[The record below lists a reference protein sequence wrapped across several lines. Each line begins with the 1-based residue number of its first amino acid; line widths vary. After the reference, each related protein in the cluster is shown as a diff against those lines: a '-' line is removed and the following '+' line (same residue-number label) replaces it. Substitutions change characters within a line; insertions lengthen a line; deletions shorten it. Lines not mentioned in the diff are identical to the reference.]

1 MGQNK
6 LIVTGGYYIISLI
19 FVAYLVS
26 MLMQFLSNL
35 GYPFK
40 VPIKLHPG
48 AVVESFMD
56 LPAAMGVVIILARL
70 CTLLTYTA
78 TYVVPNKENHY
89 LINTGILD
97 PERPR
102 GSHGQTHLTIKN
114 FRAMATVRPP
124 PSAIKFVI
132 STQGVYGIPN
142 KMRINLRHRR
152 VGWIQKGA
160 VWGPWPQSHYSL
172 LS

>member
-1 MGQNK
+1 MRQNK

-56 LPAAMGVVIILARL
+56 LPAAIGVVVILAGL
-70 CTLLTYTA
+70 CTLLAYTA
-78 TYVVPNKENHY
+78 TYGVPNKENRY

-102 GSHGQTHLTIKN
+102 GSHGKDT
-114 FRAMATVRPP
+114 
-124 PSAIKFVI
+124 
-132 STQGVYGIPN
+132 
-142 KMRINLRHRR
+142 
-152 VGWIQKGA
+152 
-160 VWGPWPQSHYSL
+160 SHY
-172 LS
+172 